1 MIPIRSVK
9 ESYRVFRQKLLA
21 GFMARKC
28 MKICSFGGDAL
39 VIAPHPDDETF
50 GCGGLM
56 AAKVRAGKKVSVV
69 FLTNGEKSLT
79 GHPAEEVAGRR
90 KESALRALEKLGL
103 DGAAAHWLE
112 LPDGSVPRRGSDGF
126 AGMKERLLEILNRTG
141 AEELYTTG
149 PLEGWSDHLAAWEL
163 ATDAAKEVP
172 HSVDLYLYWVWA
184 WYYTGLTKLPKLPW
198 HRMGL
203 LSLEETLF
211 EKKREALACYT
222 QNRTEDGLPYM
233 GELPAAFLRAFEW
246 PYEVFAKVET
256 DEV

>member
-1 MIPIRSVK
+1 MFEALKNIVRLQ
-9 ESYRVFRQKLLA
+9 RQKFLRVILLL
-21 GFMARKC
+21 FSDR
-28 MKICSFGGDAL
+28 L
-39 VIAPHPDDETF
+39 VISDKAILIIAPHPDDETF

-69 FLTNGEKSLT
+69 FLTNGEKSLPS
-79 GHPAEEVAGRR
+79 HPAEEVAGRR
-90 KESALRALEKLGL
+90 KESALRALEKLGP
-103 DGAAAHWLE
+103 DSAATHWLE
-112 LPDGSVPRRGSDGF
+112 LPDGSVPRRGSDAF
-126 AGMKERLLEILNRTG
+126 TRMKERLLEILNRTG

-163 ATDAAKEVP
+163 ATDAAKEAP
-172 HSVDLYLYWVWA
+172 HPIDLYLYWVWA

-198 HRMGL
+198 HRMRL

-222 QNRTEDGLPYM
+222 RNRTTEGLPYM
-233 GELPAAFLRAFEW
+233 GELPAAFLRAFDW